1 MTINYLVNRILFKLS
16 LWIHECIDSLTP
28 IPLHVTPDLVSSIFK
43 SDCIYSSAVYQVVL
57 TVLDWIVFK

>member
-1 MTINYLVNRILFKLS
+1 MNAL
-16 LWIHECIDSLTP
+16 IHS
-28 IPLHVTPDLVSSIFK
+28 PDLVSSIFK